1 MIFYGDV
8 ATKIDVTA
16 DADRQA
22 LVNNL
27 VAQVAQVADGSLTT
41 AAAQKRALSFAAGF
55 GINVATMKLFGGT
68 R

>member
-16 DADRQA
+16 DADRQK
-22 LVNNL
+22 LVDSL

-41 AAAQKRALSFAAGF
+41 AVAQKRVLSFTAGF
-55 GINVATMKLFGGT
+55 GINVATMKVFGGT